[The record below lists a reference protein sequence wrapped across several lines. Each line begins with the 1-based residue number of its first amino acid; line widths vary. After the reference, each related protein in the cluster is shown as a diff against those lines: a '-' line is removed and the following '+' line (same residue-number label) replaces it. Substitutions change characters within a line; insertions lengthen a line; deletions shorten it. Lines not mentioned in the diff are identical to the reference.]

1 MKVVYIANTCEHVVR
16 PLCDGLY
23 SEYGANFI
31 FIETMELDKNR
42 AGIGCLETR
51 PYIFN
56 AIGKEAEAKKLC
68 NEADVVI
75 FCGVSLDYIKERIA
89 KNKLTIYYS
98 ERMFKKGFYRY
109 FNPKTM
115 LTVQKRFV
123 KPSRNSNFH
132 LLCASSYAAL
142 DFNRVGAFRNKMY
155 KWGYQIEIREQDI
168 DALMKV
174 KPEDGLEFVWVGR
187 LVALKHCDDAIR
199 VIARLKNEGYAPRL
213 TIIGSGIEEQNL
225 KILVAKL
232 GVEDCV
238 KFKGTCKIDETRA
251 EMDKANIFMFTS
263 DFGEGWGATLNEC
276 MNSACACVANHAAG
290 STNFL
295 IDDKVDGLIYKNGDI
310 ESLYQKVKFLI
321 DNKDERERI
330 ARKAYDKMSNEWNP
344 AKSYKRMV
352 ALLDSL
358 FKTGDCELFKDGP
371 CSKAFPIKENW
382 YKEEK

>member
-23 SEYGANFI
+23 SEYGEGFV

-42 AGIGCLETR
+42 AGIGCLESR

-56 AIGKEAEAKKLC
+56 AIGNEETAKKMC
-68 NEADVVI
+68 NDADVVI
-75 FCGVSLDYIKERIA
+75 FGGAPLKYIQERIR

-98 ERMFKKGFYRY
+98 ERMFKRGFYRY

-115 LTVQKRFV
+115 LKVRKRFI

-142 DFNRVGAFRNKMY
+142 DFKRVGAFRNKMY
-155 KWGYQIEIREQDI
+155 KWGYQTQVYEKDVEKLIAE
-168 DALMKV
+168 
-174 KPEDGLEFVWVGR
+174 KPQDGLEFIWVGR
-187 LVALKHCDDAIR
+187 LVRLKHCDDAIR
-199 VIARLKNEGYAPRL
+199 VIAKLKNNGYAPRM
-213 TIIGSGIEEQNL
+213 TIVGSGDEEKSL
-225 KILVAKL
+225 KELAISL
-232 GVEDCV
+232 GVSNNIH
-238 KFKGTCKIDETRA
+238 FKGTCKIEETRA

-295 IDDKVDGLIYKNGDI
+295 IRDGVDGLIYQNGNF
-310 ESLYQKVKFLI
+310 ESLYKKVKFLV
-321 DNKDERERI
+321 DNQIEREKI
-330 ARKAYDKMSNEWNP
+330 ARKAYEKLANEWNP
-344 AKSYKRMV
+344 AKSYNRMINLIET
-352 ALLDSL
+352 LLNQ
-358 FKTGDCELFKDGP
+358 GDCTLYQEGP
-371 CSKAFPIKENW
+371 CSKALPIKENW
-382 YKEEK
+382 YKE

>member
-23 SEYGANFI
+23 SEYGENFI
-31 FIETMELDKNR
+31 FIETTELDKNR

-56 AIGKEAEAKKLC
+56 AIGKEDEAKKLC
-68 NEADVVI
+68 DEADVVI
-75 FCGVSLDYIKERIA
+75 FGGVSLDYIQKRISE
-89 KNKLTIYYS
+89 NKLTIYYS

-109 FNPKTM
+109 FNPITM
-115 LTVQKRFV
+115 TKVRKRFV
-123 KPSRNSNFH
+123 NPSRNSNFH

-168 DALMKV
+168 DALMAG
-174 KPEDGLEFVWVGR
+174 KPEDGLKFVWVGR

-199 VIARLKNEGYAPRL
+199 VVARLKNEGYAPRL
-213 TIIGSGIEEQNL
+213 TIIGSGEEEQKL
-225 KILVAKL
+225 KALVAKL
-232 GVEDCV
+232 GAEEFIH
-238 KFKGTCKIDETRA
+238 FKGTCKIDETRA

-295 IDDKVDGLIYKNGDI
+295 IEDKVDGLIYKNGDV
-310 ESLYQKVKFLI
+310 EALYQKVKFLV
-321 DNKDERERI
+321 DNKAERERI

-352 ALLDSL
+352 ALIDLL
-358 FKTGDCELFKDGP
+358 LKTGNCELYKEGP
-371 CSKAFPIKENW
+371 CSKAYPIKENW
-382 YKEEK
+382 YKD